1 MKLVLKEI
9 SYILDMVKSQKLQ
22 VEWMK
27 YVKRNKQNT
36 QWRLKELGLKSSTVK
51 AKKLELKSTMK
62 ANEGCQSGSNTMWEK
77 MVKDSYSSSCYDL
90 NLYLIFTNKFKGKE
104 N

>member
-36 QWRLKELGLKSSTVK
+36 QWRLKELGLKSSTLK
-51 AKKLELKSTMK
+51 AKKLELK
-62 ANEGCQSGSNTMWEK
+62 
-77 MVKDSYSSSCYDL
+77 
-90 NLYLIFTNKFKGKE
+90 
-104 N
+104 